1 MEGED
6 RDRAGGD
13 KAATI
18 EAGGRARARRAL
30 RVRDLPDGAR
40 LRLRIPL
47 GDRSIHALG
56 YHELGSLFLGPIR
69 R

>member
-18 EAGGRARARRAL
+18 EACGRARARRAL

-40 LRLRIPL
+40 LRVRI
-47 GDRSIHALG
+47 S
-56 YHELGSLFLGPIR
+56 
-69 R
+69 